1 MDKLIVVLHDTDS
14 APVRFGLLKLS
25 NAAKI
30 RGIAL
35 EYSDVLNQDGSVL
48 EAGLTTGRPI
58 ARMLERANIQAENKP
73 EGVLLA
79 VLPTEKGNAV
89 AVAAGTDETGLMYAL
104 CEMAERIADR
114 GLTAL
119 DLKLEL
125 SYPAIAVRTA
135 GRFIQSARD
144 DGWFFSREFW
154 DYYLNRLASNRINR
168 LQLIT
173 GMDTAYMSPPY
184 PFLVKTPGYEQVVA
198 AVGDDYE
205 KRREDCLLML
215 RYIGSACHE
224 HGIKFCFGIWQ
235 QKPWTQNQKTLVLHC
250 PEEDKFADYAQKS
263 VAELLLKC
271 PEIDALS
278 FRVNLEAGV
287 RSKSRSGT
295 AQDFWFGM
303 VDAIKGTGR
312 KISLELRAKG
322 LTDEMI
328 GYAVQ
333 TGLDVT
339 VPTKAWCEH
348 VALPYQMLQ
357 MRAEELA
364 FPGNVNSSRRYSYDD
379 LLHRPRAYDMHYRL
393 WNYGSTN
400 LLLWGQP
407 YHVSRFIKSCLAA
420 QATGF
425 EFTAPLSLKGGHAMI
440 PGGDWPIHID
450 SNMINYKFEDERYW
464 MWYRAYGRMSYNPME
479 SRDVWMREMRARF
492 SCAAEDMEQ
501 AYLSSGKILPLI
513 TTAHFPEH
521 PSMHYWPELYSGA
534 ALFVNNNDETY
545 FMKENNPS
553 KRDSC
558 YANALPSDEAL
569 FCSIEAYVDGEIAGS
584 LPECYSPLEVADW
597 YYALAESTL
606 HAIQRLQKSGLT
618 EKNSEMYA
626 SLVDFSM
633 LQDLA
638 RYHAFMVHAAYHLC
652 RYQKTG
658 DKEQL
663 APAYMS
669 MYLARDAFA
678 RLSGLGTKH
687 YARNLEFDAGTST
700 RRNGNWQDR
709 LEHQVEADLRE
720 LGELLKSNGLTPTP
734 PAETDTYSSLLKKA
748 PFAMSFTDNV
758 PEGCKAGRPL
768 HITLRPGFMEGLLP
782 GSVPALHYR
791 KTNLREGAF
800 IRLPMR
806 RSGEAFEAEI
816 PGGYITSDYDLYIY
830 FTCQDSVGNIIL
842 HPGVYHADLA
852 LPVHVVTVTE

>member
-1 MDKLIVVLHDTDS
+1 MEKLIVVHRDIDG
-14 APVRFGLLKLS
+14 APARFGVSMLME
-25 NAAKI
+25 AAQK

-35 EYSDVLNQDGSVL
+35 EYKDDWNQSGSVL
-48 EAGLTTGRPI
+48 VAGLATNRLI
-58 ARMLERANIQAENKP
+58 ARMLKRENIQVENKP

-79 VLPTEKGNAV
+79 GHCTEYGNKV
-89 AVAAGTDETGLMYAL
+89 AVAAGTDKIGLMYAL
-104 CEMAERIADR
+104 CEMAERIADQ
-114 GLTAL
+114 GLPAL
-119 DLKLEL
+119 NLKFEL
-125 SYPAIAVRTA
+125 TYPAISVRTA
-135 GRFIQSARD
+135 GRFIQSTRD

-154 DYYLNRLASNRINR
+154 EYYLARLSQNRINR

-198 AVGDDYE
+198 AVGEDHE
-205 KRREDCLLML
+205 KRREDCLSML
-215 RYIGSACHE
+215 RYIGNACHE
-224 HGIKFCFGIWQ
+224 HGIMFCFGIWQ
-235 QKPWTQNQKTLVLHC
+235 QKPWTQNQKTLVMNC
-250 PEEDKFADYAQKS
+250 PQEDQFSDYAQKS
-263 VAELLLKC
+263 VAQLLLQC

-328 GYAVQ
+328 DYAVK
-333 TGLDVT
+333 TGLNVT

-379 LLHRPRAYDMHYRL
+379 LLRRPRAYDMHYRL

-407 YHVSRFIKSCLAA
+407 YHVSRFIASCLKA

-440 PGGDWPIHID
+440 PGDDWPIHI
-450 SNMINYKFEDERYW
+450 SPGMIHYKFEDERYW
-464 MWYRAYGRMSYNPME
+464 MWYRAYGRMSYNPSE

-492 SCAAEDMEQ
+492 GAAAEDMEQ

-534 ALFVNNNDETY
+534 ALFVHNNDETY

-553 KRDSC
+553 GRDST
-558 YANALPSDEAL
+558 YYSALPSDEAL
-569 FCSIEAYVDGEIAGS
+569 FCSIETYVDGEIAGS

-597 YYALAESTL
+597 YNTLAENTL
-606 HAIQRLQKSGLT
+606 HAILRLQESGLA
-618 EKNSEMYA
+618 ESNREIRA

-652 RYQKTG
+652 RFQKTG
-658 DKEQL
+658 DKAQL
-663 APAYMS
+663 APAYKS
-669 MYLARDAFA
+669 MYLARSAFA
-678 RLSGLGTKH
+678 RLSVLGTKY

-709 LEHQVEADLRE
+709 LEHQVEADLQE
-720 LGELLKSNGLTPTP
+720 LGGLLKSNGLTPTP
-734 PAETDTYSSLLKKA
+734 PSETETYQSLLTKV

-758 PEGCKAGRPL
+758 PSTCKAGHPL
-768 HITLRPGFMEGLLP
+768 SITLRPGFMEGL
-782 GSVPALHYR
+782 VPCSFPVVHYR

-806 RSGEAFEAEI
+806 RAGEAFEAEI
-816 PGGYITSDYDLYIY
+816 PGAYITTDYDLYIY
-830 FTCQDSVGNIIL
+830 FTLQDAAGNILL
-842 HPGVYHADLA
+842 HPGVYHADFA
-852 LPVHVVTVTE
+852 LPVHVITVE